1 MPWCLQRTSIEV
13 VQDAPTPE
21 TPPGEVVE
29 GDASVSGVAVVASAE
44 GGAAGAPAEGG
55 AAIARDEGGSAGA
68 RDGGGSAGARGAR
81 ATGDR
86 LGRGGKA
93 ATASAKGSSS
103 ESDSSGDDR
112 SIMVCEIRPCL
123 HIEGEEMKECGNGC
137 KFHMHQSCYAS
148 TKWVKEYSTESK
160 KPMNS
165 SKKPKP
171 IPFLKDDAV
180 YCEKCVVSTVRQYL
194 NTDNGRSYATVNEDR
209 LKKAKVWIKDTNH

>member
-1 MPWCLQRTSIEV
+1 M
-13 VQDAPTPE
+13 
-21 TPPGEVVE
+21 
-29 GDASVSGVAVVASAE
+29 
-44 GGAAGAPAEGG
+44 
-55 AAIARDEGGSAGA
+55 
-68 RDGGGSAGARGAR
+68 
-81 ATGDR
+81 
-86 LGRGGKA
+86 
-93 ATASAKGSSS
+93 
-103 ESDSSGDDR
+103 
-112 SIMVCEIRPCL
+112 MVCEIRPCL
-123 HIEGEEMKECGNGC
+123 RAEGQEMKECGNGC

-194 NTDNGRSYATVNEDR
+194 NTDNGRSYATVNEER